1 MCKYEVSVCCFFVVV
16 IIKDFGYIS
25 LHPSLH
31 THRLN
36 FDGKVTM
43 ASVKNFI
50 LCNNEQEQ
58 IMQFGRTGNNDFYLD
73 VQWPLSLFQAFAIAL
88 SSFDSKLG
96 CD

>member
-1 MCKYEVSVCCFFVVV
+1 MT
-16 IIKDFGYIS
+16 IKVDYLYLLASLDIS
-25 LHPSLH
+25 YTYLLFAPI
-31 THRLN
+31 RLN

-43 ASVKNFI
+43 ASIKNFI